1 MCSGSPMAKDRRNT
15 GLSPVPSPAGSSQKS
30 EKSSRPEVFSEP
42 WNVTQQWSQLQPC
55 HRHSRVQTSNFQSTF
70 LFSLS
75 IAVRSPCPESV
86 GPNWVLAGHFTYFL
100 SQLLRK
106 KHLKPMSFGRSGG
119 NSLAKSPHCR
129 HWTVS
134 IAHRGQLVAAAIDV
148 QRQARRAVDEAK
160 GGHAAMPG
168 PSGTQGD
175 LLSPWPQSSYKIA
188 QYNSK
193 KKEQKC
199 ELRIKQ

>member
-1 MCSGSPMAKDRRNT
+1 
-15 GLSPVPSPAGSSQKS
+15 
-30 EKSSRPEVFSEP
+30 
-42 WNVTQQWSQLQPC
+42 
-55 HRHSRVQTSNFQSTF
+55 
-70 LFSLS
+70 
-75 IAVRSPCPESV
+75 
-86 GPNWVLAGHFTYFL
+86 
-100 SQLLRK
+100 
-106 KHLKPMSFGRSGG
+106 MSFGRSGG

-129 HWTVS
+129 QWTVS

-193 KKEQKC
+193 KKGTEMWTPNQAI
-199 ELRIKQ
+199 ENDFSDVFFRGFYRV